1 MQHAVAL
8 EWLIGWSD
16 ASSRFTPSKR
26 SLLSLTAV
34 DSADDAA
41 DAMAVDTEDSF
52 AAGGGVAASGS
63 SANESAGRAE
73 SDCAD
78 GDTVMRPVPSDERAG
93 SVASNAS
100 VNADKTNPAGTAG
113 KVAAGAS
120 DGLPHRTSNAVESPE
135 SGNGDAMPQLTAY
148 ELLLKMLTEP
158 QLPIIVEVRP
168 RAVLS
173 RCALPAGCRLRAA
186 HDFAG
191 CTCLPA
197 PGGARACLR
206 PAVRVLACGRRC
218 A

>member
-100 VNADKTNPAGTAG
+100 VHADKTNVAGTA
-113 KVAAGAS
+113 
-120 DGLPHRTSNAVESPE
+120 
-135 SGNGDAMPQLTAY
+135 
-148 ELLLKMLTEP
+148 
-158 QLPIIVEVRP
+158 
-168 RAVLS
+168 
-173 RCALPAGCRLRAA
+173 
-186 HDFAG
+186 
-191 CTCLPA
+191 
-197 PGGARACLR
+197 
-206 PAVRVLACGRRC
+206 
-218 A
+218 